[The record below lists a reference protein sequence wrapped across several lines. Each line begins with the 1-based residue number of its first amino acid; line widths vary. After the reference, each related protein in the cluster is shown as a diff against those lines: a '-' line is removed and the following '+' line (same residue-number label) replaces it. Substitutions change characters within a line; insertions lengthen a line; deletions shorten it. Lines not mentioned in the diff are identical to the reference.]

1 MSNSIST
8 CVRTTVSSTE
18 DQGKV
23 EQAIRNIVV
32 VNEVNI
38 ESKSSEQSVLVAK
51 GYGREVLTR
60 LKDLIQQEGIR
71 DAARRELLSGTS
83 EGRIIFFLNKQVAYV
98 GRVSFSKETSES
110 PLGPIEVD
118 VTCEDPQN
126 VVDWLAPS
134 SRS

>member
-1 MSNSIST
+1 MSNPIST
-8 CVRTTVSSTE
+8 CVRATVSSTE

-23 EQAIRNIVV
+23 EQAIRNIVA

-98 GRVSFSKETSES
+98 GHVSFSKETSES

>member
-23 EQAIRNIVV
+23 EQAIRNIVA

-60 LKDLIQQEGIR
+60 LKDLIRQEGIR

-98 GRVSFSKETSES
+98 GHVSFSKETSES

>member
-23 EQAIRNIVV
+23 EQAIRNIVA

-51 GYGREVLTR
+51 GYGREILTR
-60 LKDLIQQEGIR
+60 LKDLIRQEGIR

-98 GRVSFSKETSES
+98 GHVSFSKETNES